1 MSDFR
6 ALGAI
11 LAVAAVGGSPAA
23 LHAQEAE
30 VEETVPLVEDVAPS
44 EEESVPLVIVSGF
57 VNTLVNIP
65 VSGYSDA
72 DDAVTFGLEQVEVDF
87 TLNPHEDVDVR
98 VDLNY
103 FPANESLLMDDVV
116 EQAWVDYS
124 IGERGFILAGKR
136 NAPVGVEA
144 LDQPDRY
151 QITLGQLFTYT
162 TPSNL
167 TGFFGG
173 VRTDRVTVMAW
184 VTDAWDLP
192 TTPSTATFG
201 GRVEVGFDSGYI
213 AASTSYGPVI
223 NADTD
228 YYVVD
233 LDTMWFVG
241 DLTLLGEVDIG
252 GEPDWSSFG
261 VMGGANYAFSD
272 LFSLTGRVDYL
283 NREDPDLTIDAVS
296 ATLAGLF
303 VINDYLRAIAEV
315 RADVPAEADT
325 AITAALQL
333 TAAG

>member
-1 MSDFR
+1 MSEFKR
-6 ALGAI
+6 LGLLAAI
-11 LAVAAVGGSPAA
+11 TLAGILPAA
-23 LHAQEAE
+23 LHAQEAD
-30 VEETVPLVEDVAPS
+30 VEETA
-44 EEESVPLVIVSGF
+44 PLVIVSGF

-65 VSGYSDA
+65 LSGYPEA
-72 DDAVTFGLEQVEVDF
+72 NDAVTFGVEQVELDF
-87 TLNPHEDVDVR
+87 SVNPHEDVDIR

-103 FPANESLLMDDVV
+103 FPANQSLLMDDVV

-173 VRTDRVTVMAW
+173 VRTDRVTVTAW
-184 VTDAWDLP
+184 ITDAWDLP
-192 TTPSTATFG
+192 TTPDSATFG
-201 GRVEVGFDSGYI
+201 GRIEVGFDSGYV

-223 NADTD
+223 NANTE
-228 YYVVD
+228 YYVID
-233 LDTMWFVG
+233 LDTMWYVG

-252 GEPDWSSFG
+252 GEPDWSSIGF
-261 VMGGANYAFSD
+261 MAGANYAFTD

-283 NREDPDLTIDAVS
+283 NREDPALT
-296 ATLAGLF
+296 
-303 VINDYLRAIAEV
+303 YRCRV
-315 RADVPAEADT
+315 RDCRRPLCAQRPPPRDRGAPRRHAR
-325 AITAALQL
+325 
-333 TAAG
+333 GS